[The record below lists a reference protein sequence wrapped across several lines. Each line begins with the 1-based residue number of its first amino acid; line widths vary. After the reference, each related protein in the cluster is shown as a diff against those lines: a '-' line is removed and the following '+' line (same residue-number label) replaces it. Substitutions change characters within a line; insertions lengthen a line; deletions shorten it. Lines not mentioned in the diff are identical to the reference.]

1 MQRILYQSTFFLK
14 LAVTI
19 ILAMHSIPTMLDG
32 SITYFGDYLAQ
43 TGFGRLGL
51 PLAWVIKLTHLVS
64 IPFFFIDKY
73 VKLFSAANIAILVAG
88 IFMVHLP
95 HGWFVVGKG
104 TNGIEFN
111 VLLIAA
117 LLTIM
122 FPKGVTKQ

>member
-1 MQRILYQSTFFLK
+1 MQRLLNQPTFFLK
-14 LAVTI
+14 LIVAI

-32 SITYFGDYLAQ
+32 SIAYFGDYLTQ
-43 TGFGRLGL
+43 TGFGWLGL
-51 PLAWVIKLTHLVS
+51 PLAWLIKLTHLVA
-64 IPFFFIDKY
+64 IPFLFLDKY
-73 VKLFSAANIAILVAG
+73 LKLFCAANIAILVAG

-111 VLLIAA
+111 LLLIAA

-122 FPKGVTKQ
+122 FPKGITKQ